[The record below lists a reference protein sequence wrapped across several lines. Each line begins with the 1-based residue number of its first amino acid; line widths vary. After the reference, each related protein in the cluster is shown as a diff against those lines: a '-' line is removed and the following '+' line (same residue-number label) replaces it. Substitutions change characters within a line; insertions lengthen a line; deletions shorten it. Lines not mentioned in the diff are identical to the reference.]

1 VPDSRRPAVNSRAPL
16 LRLCA
21 GKKAGLR
28 LSAKRPDCEL
38 RTSIRRD
45 PKPIGAQQKSKV
57 NEPRNLFQP
66 TDGDQLRRSALTF
79 PPIEAVAAKASD
91 VILGAPRKAIYEKGR
106 TNMWFLGMDV
116 GTGGTRAVLVNG
128 EGKLIAGASC
138 EHAPFT
144 TEHPGWAEQD
154 PEDWWRA
161 AQVAI
166 QKALEASPEPREPI
180 AAIGLTG
187 QMHGAVLLDEAGAVL
202 RPALIWCDTRTQ
214 PQCDWLTEKIGYER
228 LIELTCNPA
237 LPNFT
242 VTKVL
247 WVKEHQPEI
256 FRKIRHI
263 LCPKDY
269 VRYRLTGEFG
279 IDVQEASGTL
289 LLDVTNRRWSKEV
302 AEVAGIDESWLPQV
316 YESPEVCA
324 RISET
329 AASLTGLKAGIPV
342 VAGAGDQGAGAVGMG
357 ILRPGS
363 VSATI
368 GTSGVVFAATAAPTK
383 DPHGRL
389 HTFCH
394 AVPGLWHVMG
404 VTQSAGLSLRWL
416 KEAFFRGFDYDALT
430 LAAGKIPAGSDG
442 LQWAPY
448 LLGERT
454 PHLDPEVRAAFVG
467 ISTIHTEAH
476 FVRAV
481 LEGVAY
487 SLQDTFTL
495 FAELGIPVSGI
506 RLGGGGARGPLWRS
520 IQAAIY
526 GHAVE
531 VLTAEEGGAFGCA
544 LMAGVGAGHWAN
556 LDQACAQAI
565 EVAQRIEPVPAD
577 QATYAA
583 KYTQWRKLYPAL
595 KSLR

>member
-1 VPDSRRPAVNSRAPL
+1 
-16 LRLCA
+16 
-21 GKKAGLR
+21 
-28 LSAKRPDCEL
+28 
-38 RTSIRRD
+38 
-45 PKPIGAQQKSKV
+45 
-57 NEPRNLFQP
+57 
-66 TDGDQLRRSALTF
+66 
-79 PPIEAVAAKASD
+79 
-91 VILGAPRKAIYEKGR
+91 
-106 TNMWFLGMDV
+106 MWFLGMEV
-116 GTGGTRAVLVNG
+116 GTGGTRAVVVDAD
-128 EGKLIAGASC
+128 GKVISSAAS
-138 EHAPFT
+138 EHEPFKT
-144 TEHPGWAEQD
+144 AHPGWAEQD

-161 AQVAI
+161 AQEAI
-166 QKALEASPEPREPI
+166 REALVSAPEPHEPI

-187 QMHGAVLLDEAGAVL
+187 QMHGAVMLDENGAVL

-214 PQCDWLTEKIGYER
+214 PECDWLTEKIGYER

-247 WVKEHQPEI
+247 WVKEYQPEI
-256 FRKIRHI
+256 FAKIRHI

-269 VRYRLTGEFG
+269 VRYRLTGEFA

-289 LLDVTNRRWSKEV
+289 LLDVTHRRWSKEV
-302 AEVAGIDESWLPQV
+302 AEAAGIDESWLPKV

-324 RISET
+324 RIGET
-329 AASLTGLKAGIPV
+329 AAGFTGLTAGTPV

-357 ILRPGS
+357 ILQPGS

-383 DPHGRL
+383 DPKGRL

-404 VTQSAGLSLRWL
+404 VTQSAGLSFRWL
-416 KEAFFRGFDYDALT
+416 KETFF
-430 LAAGKIPAGSDG
+430 AGQNYDG
-442 LQWAPY
+442 LTAAAEKIAACSEGLEWAPY

-454 PHLDPEVRAAFVG
+454 PHLDPQVRAAFAG
-467 ISTIHTEAH
+467 ISTTHTGAH

-487 SLQDTFTL
+487 SLEDTFTL

-506 RLGGGGARGPLWRS
+506 RLGGGGARGPLWRK
-520 IQAAIY
+520 IQAGIY

-531 VLTAEEGGAFGCA
+531 VLTAEEGGAFGAA

-556 LDQACAQAI
+556 LDEACAQAI
-565 EVAQRIEPVPAD
+565 EVAQRIEPDEGDVA
-577 QATYAA
+577 AYKAGYA
-583 KYTQWRKLYPAL
+583 QWRKLYPAL

>member
-1 VPDSRRPAVNSRAPL
+1 
-16 LRLCA
+16 
-21 GKKAGLR
+21 
-28 LSAKRPDCEL
+28 
-38 RTSIRRD
+38 
-45 PKPIGAQQKSKV
+45 
-57 NEPRNLFQP
+57 
-66 TDGDQLRRSALTF
+66 
-79 PPIEAVAAKASD
+79 
-91 VILGAPRKAIYEKGR
+91 
-106 TNMWFLGMDV
+106 MWFLGMDV
-116 GTGGTRAVLVNG
+116 GTGGTRAVVVDG
-128 EGKLIAGASC
+128 AGKLISGAAA
-138 EHAPFT
+138 EHAPFKT
-144 TEHPGWAEQD
+144 AHPGWAEQD

-161 AQVAI
+161 AQQAI
-166 QKALEASPEPREPI
+166 RGALAAVPQPHQPI
-180 AAIGLTG
+180 TAIGLTG
-187 QMHGAVLLDEAGAVL
+187 QMHGAVMLDENGAVL

-214 PQCDWLTEKIGYER
+214 PQCDWLTDKLGYEH

-242 VTKVL
+242 VTKLL
-247 WVKEHQPEI
+247 WVREHQPEI
-256 FRKIRHI
+256 FSKIRHI

-269 VRYRLTGEFG
+269 VRYRLTGEFA

-289 LLDVTNRRWSKEV
+289 LLDVTHRRWSSEV
-302 AEVAGIDESWLPQV
+302 AEAAGIDEAWLPKV

-329 AASLTGLKAGIPV
+329 AAGLTGLAAGTLV

-357 ILRPGS
+357 ILQPGS

-368 GTSGVVFAATAAPTK
+368 GTSGVVFAATAQPTK

-404 VTQSAGLSLRWL
+404 VTQSAGLSFRWL
-416 KEAFFRGFDYDALT
+416 KETFFAGQSYDDLT
-430 LAAGKIPAGSDG
+430 APAEKIPATSEG
-442 LQWAPY
+442 LEWAPY

-454 PHLDPEVRAAFVG
+454 PHLDPQVRAAFAG
-467 ISTIHTEAH
+467 ISTIHTSAH

-506 RLGGGGARGPLWRS
+506 RLGGGGARGPLWRK
-520 IQAAIY
+520 IQAGIY

-531 VLTAEEGGAFGCA
+531 ILTAEEGGAFGCA

-556 LDQACAQAI
+556 LDEACAQAI
-565 EVAQRIEPVPAD
+565 EVAQRIESDPAD
-577 QATYAA
+577 VAAYHTGYA
-583 KYTQWRKLYPAL
+583 QWRKLYPAL
-595 KSLR
+595 KTLR